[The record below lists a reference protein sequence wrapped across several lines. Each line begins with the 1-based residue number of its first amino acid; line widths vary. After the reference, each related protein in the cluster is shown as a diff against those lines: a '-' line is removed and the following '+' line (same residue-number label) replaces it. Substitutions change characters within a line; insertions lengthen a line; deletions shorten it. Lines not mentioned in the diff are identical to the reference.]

1 MQTEISCN
9 CEEWQNSARQI
20 FSAQINYTLIT
31 GVKYTGSV
39 CKYCPFCGRLLT
51 KRAVELA
58 TAAPK
63 LEVVHKKSSGKRK
76 GLA

>member
-1 MQTEISCN
+1 MKKEISCN
-9 CEEWQNSARQI
+9 CEEWQNSAHQI

-39 CKYCPFCGRLLT
+39 YKYCPFCGRLLT
-51 KRAVELA
+51 SRTAELA

-63 LEVVHKKSSGKRK
+63 LEAAHKKGGGKCK
-76 GLA
+76 SLA